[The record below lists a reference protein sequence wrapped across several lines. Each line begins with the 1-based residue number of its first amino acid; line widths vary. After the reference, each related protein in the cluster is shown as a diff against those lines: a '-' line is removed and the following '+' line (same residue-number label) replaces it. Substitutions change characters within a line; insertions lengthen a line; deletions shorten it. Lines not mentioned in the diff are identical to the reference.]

1 LYVPKLKGKGME
13 PHIHIS
19 AINGL
24 IVMLYVVVGFG
35 ALNVLCRRFEG
46 NRFADALSEFLC

>member
-1 LYVPKLKGKGME
+1 ME

-24 IVMLYVVVGFG
+24 IVVLYAIVGFG
-35 ALNVLCRRFEG
+35 ALNVICRKFEG
-46 NRFADALSEFLC
+46 NRFADALLEFVC